1 MDDLTYLFSAYFYEA
16 WDEYEYGSW
25 QDAVDDF
32 ARRSPERV
40 AGVMAALRA
49 LLDEPLTDKQLDAR
63 LRTRGCTFVS
73 EDGDRTWLIQ
83 LLDRLQASPRARRAL
98 RGDAEELNPELD

>member
-32 ARRSPERV
+32 ACRSPDRV
-40 AGVMAALRA
+40 AGVVAALRA
-49 LLDEPLTDKQLDAR
+49 MLDEPLTDDQLDSN
-63 LRTRGCTFVS
+63 LRAQGCTFVS
-73 EDGDRTWLIQ
+73 ENGDRTWLVQVIE
-83 LLDRLQASPRARRAL
+83 RLQASPRAHRL
-98 RGDAEELNPELD
+98 